1 MSEQPL
7 ITLSERMGMVQA
19 KRLHPELLNALG
31 SGLPIVIDGSLVQ
44 QIDAASLQLLV
55 SLWRTAGD
63 QGIECRWSGASK
75 WLTHAAGLIGVADL
89 LQLTE

>member
-7 ITLSERMGMVQA
+7 IKLSERMGMVQA

-55 SLWRTAGD
+55 SLWRSRFD
-63 QGIECRWSGASK
+63 R
-75 WLTHAAGLIGVADL
+75 
-89 LQLTE
+89 